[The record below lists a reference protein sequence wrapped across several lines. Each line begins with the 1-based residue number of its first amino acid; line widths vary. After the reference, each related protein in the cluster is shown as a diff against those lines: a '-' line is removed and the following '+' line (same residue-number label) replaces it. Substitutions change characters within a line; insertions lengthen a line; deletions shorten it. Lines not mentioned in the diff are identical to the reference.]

1 MMPMNITPTFF
12 RLSSVPIGGLQDG
25 DFESGN
31 LPKPDL
37 ANLDVYLDA
46 GARVNHEEIE
56 VQTLGDYADWW
67 RQRLAQRHA
76 IRPVPPDNRLAA
88 L

>member
-1 MMPMNITPTFF
+1 M
-12 RLSSVPIGGLQDG
+12 RG

-37 ANLDVYLDA
+37 TNLDVYLET
-46 GARVNHEEIE
+46 GGRVNHEEIE
-56 VQTLGDYADWW
+56 VQTMDNYLDWW

-76 IRPVPPDNRLAA
+76 LRPIPADKRLACWQA
-88 L
+88 PD